1 MPNEENLIPMNKRSK
16 KEARELGSIGGIKS
30 GQVRAEKRLLK
41 DTIEML
47 LNNKPT
53 DEMIMDCAE
62 KFGFNPKDLQDVIT
76 GGLISRAMSGDP
88 KAFEVLRDTMGQ
100 RPVEKQEV
108 KVGELPVIK
117 DDI

>member
-76 GGLISRAMSGDP
+76 GGLIS
-88 KAFEVLRDTMGQ
+88 
-100 RPVEKQEV
+100 
-108 KVGELPVIK
+108 
-117 DDI
+117 